1 MQSETRVKELKA
13 ERDELEREFEELARE
28 AQKAACLRQIN
39 ARKQNR
45 LMERIEEIEKK
56 LDELRGEDG

>member
-1 MQSETRVKELKA
+1 MQQTRVEELKA
-13 ERDELEREFEELARE
+13 ERNKLEHEFEELARE

-45 LMERIEEIEKK
+45 LMERIEEIDQK
-56 LDELRGEDG
+56 LDDLRPDDS